1 MFELMFA
8 RFTELVMSAGN
19 FDSKT
24 AEGADEVDLDG
35 IAAAIRRNKRLIA
48 GVTIGAA
55 AAALL
60 FCLVVKPRYMAESRV
75 LVENQES
82 YFNRADPDGSRMSD
96 TPVVL
101 DAEEINSQIQLLTSR
116 DLGRRAIKALGLRG
130 NPEFDPGA
138 GGLLSRGLALLGI
151 GSGGSDEVHEDR
163 LLTNFLDHLTVMSP
177 AKTRVLQIEF
187 SSRDPDLAAK
197 GANTVADLYIELKS
211 QAKRDNAHRAAE
223 NLRPS
228 IASLEAR
235 VAEAEAKVEQF
246 RAQTGFYENS
256 LNASVPT
263 QQLGEIAAKL
273 AEARAA
279 QSEAQAKAH
288 GLRDL
293 LRQGRLGD
301 AAEISSNDLVR
312 RVSDQRVL
320 VRAQLA
326 SESRTLLPAH
336 PRIKELEAQLADLD
350 NQLRTAVDKAARG
363 LENDARVSGAR
374 VANLT
379 ALLDEQKK
387 AVGVSNADETQLRE
401 LQRTSKALKDQ
412 LASEAAKY
420 QAALARDNADSAPA
434 DARII
439 SRALSP
445 SVPVFPKKTPI
456 VVFATL
462 AGLFFSVFGI
472 AAREMTAQRRSGA
485 LPPPPLP
492 RDLGRDFGQDFGM
505 AAAPEKNSVVAAAP
519 VGAATEEQAVKP
531 EVQPLLQRLKQAVA
545 SYAAPAVPLEHPEPE
560 AKAAAS
566 EAPSISAGV
575 EPQSLAEAEPQS
587 LAEAEPK
594 APQDAHRDALEAS
607 RGLIERIRHAA
618 TQGGAKIIIAS
629 AGESA
634 PACAGLKVARTLA
647 WEGRA
652 ILVQVDD
659 EDVFLRD
666 ALTQADE
673 NRSQGAPQPGLAQ
686 LLSGEAS
693 FAEAIYRDVASRLHI
708 VQSGGSIDLEDPDL
722 SMILD
727 ALHATYDFVLIA
739 GGEKMAAASLAA
751 EVDLAVIFAE
761 DARKRDFLHDDF
773 AAAGARAIVLA
784 GVDSFGE
791 IVEMAA

>member
-8 RFTELVMSAGN
+8 RFMELVMSAGN

-24 AEGADEVDLDG
+24 ADGADEVDLDG

-48 GVTIGAA
+48 GVTLGAA

-60 FCLVVKPRYMAESRV
+60 FCLVVKPRYMGESRV
-75 LVENQES
+75 LVENQEN

-138 GGLLSRGLALLGI
+138 GGVLSRGLALLGI
-151 GSGGSDEVHEDR
+151 GSGGSDETHEDR

-223 NLRPS
+223 NLKPS

-246 RAQTGFYENS
+246 RAQTGFYESS
-256 LNASVPT
+256 LNTSVPT

-350 NQLRTAVDKAARG
+350 NQLRTAVEKAARG
-363 LENDARVSGAR
+363 LENDARVAGAR

-379 ALLDEQKK
+379 SLLDEQKK

-420 QAALARDNADSAPA
+420 QAALARDSADSAPA

-456 VVFATL
+456 VVFAAL

-472 AAREMTAQRRSGA
+472 AAREMTVQRRSGA
-485 LPPPPLP
+485 LPAPPLP
-492 RDLGRDFGQDFGM
+492 RDLGRDFGQNFGI
-505 AAAPEKNSVVAAAP
+505 AAAPEKNPFVAAAP
-519 VGAATEEQAVKP
+519 EEAATDEPAVKA

-545 SYAAPAVPLEHPEPE
+545 SYAAPALPLEQPEPE
-560 AKAAAS
+560 AEAAAS
-566 EAPSISAGV
+566 EAPSISAGA
-575 EPQSLAEAEPQS
+575 EPPSLAEPLS
-587 LAEAEPK
+587 LADAELK

-666 ALTQADE
+666 ALIQADE
-673 NRSQGAPQPGLAQ
+673 NRSESAPQPGLAQ

-693 FAEAIYRDVASRLHI
+693 FAEAIYRDAASRLHL

-791 IVEMAA
+791 IIEMAA